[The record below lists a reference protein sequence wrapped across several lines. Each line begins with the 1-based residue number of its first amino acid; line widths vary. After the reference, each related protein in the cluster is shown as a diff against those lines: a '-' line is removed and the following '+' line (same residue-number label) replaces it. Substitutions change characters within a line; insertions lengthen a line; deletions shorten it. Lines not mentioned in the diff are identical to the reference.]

1 MQQTMGLITKSLDYI
16 EGRNKG
22 SLQGGQRV
30 GATVFASRAA
40 VDYPRGDDGEIS
52 AFIHEDL
59 QVLSLF
65 ISDRLFSLFLIFSSS
80 CL

>member
-1 MQQTMGLITKSLDYI
+1 VQQTMGLITKSLDYI
-16 EGRNKG
+16 EGRNTG

-59 QVLSLF
+59 QVLSLLSPTDF
-65 ISDRLFSLFLIFSSS
+65 FLFCS
-80 CL
+80 